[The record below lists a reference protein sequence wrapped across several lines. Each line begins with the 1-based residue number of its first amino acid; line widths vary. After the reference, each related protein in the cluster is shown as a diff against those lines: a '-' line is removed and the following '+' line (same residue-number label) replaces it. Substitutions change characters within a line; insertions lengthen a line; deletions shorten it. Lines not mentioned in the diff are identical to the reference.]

1 MLVLLRLN
9 LDIPVFHDDQHGTA
23 IVVLSGLI
31 NALKVV
37 GKDLDK
43 VKVVVNGAGASAIAV
58 LKFIMSAGVKNA
70 ILCDSKGTIY
80 EGRKENMNSVKEEM
94 AKVTNRKMIKGTLAD
109 AIVGAD
115 VFLGLSVAGA
125 LKLEMVKT
133 MAADSIIFAMANPT
147 PEIMPD
153 VAKKAGA
160 HIVCTGRLDFPNQVN
175 NCLGFPAI
183 FKGAL
188 KVRASQ
194 INEEMKLAAAYA
206 LASLISEDELND
218 DNVIVDAFDP
228 RVVERESE
236 AVAKAAIESG
246 VARI

>member
-1 MLVLLRLN
+1 
-9 LDIPVFHDDQHGTA
+9 
-23 IVVLSGLI
+23 
-31 NALKVV
+31 
-37 GKDLDK
+37 LDK
-43 VKVVVNGAGASAIAV
+43 IKVVVNGAGASAIAV

-70 ILCDSKGTIY
+70 ILCDSKGIIY
-80 EGRKENMNSVKEEM
+80 EDRKENMNSVKEEM
-94 AKVTNRKMIKGTLAD
+94 AKITNKEKI
-109 AIVGAD
+109 
-115 VFLGLSVAGA
+115 
-125 LKLEMVKT
+125 KT
-133 MAADSIIFAMANPT
+133 MASNSIIFAMANPT

-153 VAKKAGA
+153 IAKKAGA
-160 HIVCTGRLDFPNQVN
+160 RIVCTGRSDFPNQVN

-194 INEEMKLAAAYA
+194 INEKMKLAAAYA
-206 LASLISEDELND
+206 LATLISDDELSD
-218 DNVIVDAFDP
+218 ENVIADAFDP